1 MGFHSLTYEELKK
14 NVGSKITKNK
24 TNKNPLGVII

>member
-24 TNKNPLGVII
+24 TNKSTSF